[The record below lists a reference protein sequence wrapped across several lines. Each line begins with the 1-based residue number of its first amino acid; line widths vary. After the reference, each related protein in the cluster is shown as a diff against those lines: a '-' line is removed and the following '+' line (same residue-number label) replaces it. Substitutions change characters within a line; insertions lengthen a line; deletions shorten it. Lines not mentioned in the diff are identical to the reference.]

1 MSLTTMT
8 VAGGVLALGNLV
20 VGTSLMPALLGRGAP
35 FVPTARAKIEALFGR
50 DGLLRPGSSRSLLPP
65 APPVAHLR
73 LIDLGS
79 GDGALL
85 RAATR
90 EAGFGHA
97 AGWEINPFLVGY
109 SRMRSSGRQSREVTR
124 WRSLWD
130 APVAE
135 ADVVLVYGAPPIMQR
150 LGDKLRAELRPGAV
164 VVSNGY
170 PLPPAA
176 LGPPIASV
184 FVETPR
190 WSSDA
195 SSCLFGYRWG
205 APRGGGGG
213 GDGGG
218 GVGGPGGG

>member
-1 MSLTTMT
+1 MSLTTVT

-20 VGTSLMPALLGRGAP
+20 VGTSLIPALLGRGAP
-35 FVPTARAKIEALFGR
+35 FVPTAGAKIEALFGS
-50 DGLLRPGSSRSLLPP
+50 DGLLRPSSRRSLLPP
-65 APPVAHLR
+65 ASAPDCLQ

-90 EAGFGHA
+90 VAGFGKA
-97 AGWEINPFLVGY
+97 TGWEINPFLVGY
-109 SRMRSSGRQSREVTR
+109 ARLRSSGRYAREETR
-124 WRSLWD
+124 WHSLWD

-135 ADVVLVYGAPPIMQR
+135 ADVVLVYGAPPIMQD
-150 LGDKLRAELRPGAV
+150 LGAKLKAELRPGAV

-170 PLPPAA
+170 PLPPEA

-205 APRGGGGG
+205 GAARGRRWG
-213 GDGGG
+213 
-218 GVGGPGGG
+218 

>member
-1 MSLTTMT
+1 MVT

-35 FVPTARAKIEALFGR
+35 FVPTARAKIEALFGS
-50 DGLLRPGSSRSLLPP
+50 DGLLRPGSRRSLLPP
-65 APPVAHLR
+65 GSDTRRLR

-90 EAGFGHA
+90 DAGFGQA
-97 AGWEINPFLVGY
+97 TGWEINPFLVGY
-109 SRMRSSGRQSREVTR
+109 SRLRSSGRWAREETR

-135 ADVVLVYGAPPIMQR
+135 ADVVLIYGAPPIMHE
-150 LGDKLRAELRPGAV
+150 LGRKLKAELRPGAV

-170 PLPPAA
+170 PLPPEA
-176 LGPPIASV
+176 LGPPVASV

-190 WSSDA
+190 WASDA
-195 SSCLFGYRWG
+195 SSCLFGYRWET
-205 APRGGGGG
+205 AAREKRG
-213 GDGGG
+213 
-218 GVGGPGGG
+218 